1 MEIEVSAEAK
11 DKRLNRAVAITVV
24 TLSVIMALG
33 NIKDGNIVQNMQQA
47 KSDSVDAW
55 SEYQATRTK
64 ARVVDATRAQIAILK
79 SLPTTAAAA
88 GTALASANA
97 EAAKYA
103 REAPRLKA
111 EAQALSERYD
121 AYNVHDDQFDAS
133 EALLTTAISIAA
145 VAALVESGW
154 MLAGA
159 WIFALAGIAMSV
171 CGFAG
176 LAFHPAIL
184 SGLLG

>member
-24 TLSVIMALG
+24 TLSVVMALG

-64 ARVVDATRAQIAILK
+64 ARITDVARAEMTTLASIPAATSAASSATRAIDD
-79 SLPTTAAAA
+79 
-88 GTALASANA
+88 

-103 REAPRLKA
+103 AEAPRLRDK
-111 EAQALSERYD
+111 ALSLGAEYD

-154 MLAGA
+154 VLAVA
-159 WIFALAGIAMSV
+159 WAFASCGLVMSV

-176 LAFHPAIL
+176 LPFHPSIL

>member
-24 TLSVIMALG
+24 ILSVIMGVG

-64 ARVVDATRAQIAILK
+64 ARVVDATRTQIAILET
-79 SLPTTAAAA
+79 LPATAAASK
-88 GTALASANA
+88 ALASADA
-97 EAAKYA
+97 ESAKYA

-111 EAQALSERYD
+111 RAQALADRYD

-145 VAALVESGW
+145 VAALVESSW
-154 MLAGA
+154 TLAGA
-159 WIFALAGIAMSV
+159 WAFAWAGIAMSI